1 VIRLDDVDLSL
12 AGTDV
17 LDGVSLS
24 VERGEFV
31 ALVGPNGAGKTTL
44 LRAIQGILDPDAGRV
59 TLDGERVSDLSASAA
74 SRRVATVPQD
84 THVGFSFTAE
94 QVVEMGRTPHRSRFD
109 WTDDTG
115 TVRAAMYRTETLA
128 LRDRAVDSLSGGERQ
143 RVILARALAQEPNGL
158 LLDEPTA
165 NLDINHQIQVL
176 ELVSDLVRE
185 GRAAFAA
192 IHDLDLAA
200 RFCDRL
206 LLLSDGRV
214 RARGPPGRVLAD
226 PALADAFD
234 TETAVSRDRITGTHR
249 ITALPDRPDRSGQV
263 HVVGGGASGVAA
275 VRALWRAGYEVTL
288 GPVPEGDV
296 AASLAADLGL
306 RTVTVPAFEQ
316 PADTERA
323 AARDLARA
331 ADILVVAD
339 HDTTAGVVADR
350 ADEVPR
356 VRANFGDSGLRRTAG
371 DGGETRVVESE
382 ADLLTAV
389 DTQIS
394 N

>member
-1 VIRLDDVDLSL
+1 MIRLDGVDLSL

-59 TLDGERVSDLSASAA
+59 TLGGERVSDLSASAVG
-74 SRRVATVPQD
+74 RRVATVPQD
-84 THVGFSFTAE
+84 TSVGFSFTAE
-94 QVVEMGRTPHRSRFD
+94 QVVEMGRTPHRSRLD
-109 WTDDTG
+109 WSDDTD
-115 TVRAAMYRTETLA
+115 TVEAAMERTGTLPF
-128 LRDRAVDSLSGGERQ
+128 RERVVDSLSGGERQ
-143 RVILARALAQEPNGL
+143 RVVLARALAQEPDGL

-176 ELVSDLVRE
+176 ELVSELVCE
-185 GRAAFAA
+185 GRAALAA

-200 RFCDRL
+200 RLCDRL

-226 PALADAFD
+226 PTLADAFD
-234 TETAVSRDRITGTHR
+234 TETAVSRNRVTGTHR
-249 ITALPDRPDRSGQV
+249 ITALPDRPDRSGRV
-263 HVVGGGASGVAA
+263 HVVGGGAGGVTTL
-275 VRALWRAGYEVTL
+275 RTLWRAGYEVSL

-306 RTVTVPAFEQ
+306 RTVTAPAFEQ
-316 PADTERA
+316 PADSECA
-323 AARDLARA
+323 AARDLART
-331 ADILVVAD
+331 ADTLVVAG
-339 HDTTAGVVADR
+339 HDAGVVADR
-350 ADEVPR
+350 ADEVPHVR
-356 VRANFGDSGLRRTAG
+356 VDLGGSGLRRTAG
-371 DGGETRVVESE
+371 DGGETRVVGSE
-382 ADLLTAV
+382 TELLAAV
-389 DTQIS
+389 DTYM
-394 N
+394 NG